1 MLSENLHLIKML
13 KINIITIFPK
23 FFDRLL
29 DFGVVKEGLS
39 KNLCSISVYDLRD
52 FTKDKHKKVDDRPYG
67 GGPGMVLLAQ
77 PIDDAV
83 KFIKSKNKIDEKKS
97 QNVILMSPGGQKL
110 TQDILKNLSKKDNL
124 IIICGRYEGV
134 DERIRESIVD
144 IEISIGDY
152 ILTGGEIPAMV
163 IIDGIIRLLEGVVG
177 NAESILSESFEN
189 NLLDYPQYTRP
200 EIYKGLEVPKI
211 LLSGNHKEIEKWRKE
226 KSIEITKKKRPD
238 LIDKNN

>member
-1 MLSENLHLIKML
+1 ML

-67 GGPGMVLLAQ
+67 GGPGMVLLVQ

-83 KFIKSKNKIDEKKS
+83 KFIKRKNKIDDKKS

-110 TQDILKNLSKKDNL
+110 TQDILKNLSKKENL

-134 DERIRESIVD
+134 DERVRESIVD

-200 EIYKGLEVPKI
+200 EIYKDLEVPKI
-211 LLSGNHKEIEKWRKE
+211 LLSGNHREIEKWRKE